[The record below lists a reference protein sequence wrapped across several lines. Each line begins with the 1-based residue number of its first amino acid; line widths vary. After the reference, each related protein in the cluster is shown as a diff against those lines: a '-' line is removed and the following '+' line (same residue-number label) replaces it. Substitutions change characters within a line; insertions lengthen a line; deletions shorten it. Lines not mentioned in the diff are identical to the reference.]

1 MSYAN
6 VIPVRFIACMHAL
19 KVDGARSYNY
29 HIRTFNAI
37 YFSAPINAI
46 HHRNLLS
53 QICKAT
59 AGIEQS
65 LQQQVIKH
73 AQNIRPLNYLFYCH
87 IAIHG

>member
-1 MSYAN
+1 
-6 VIPVRFIACMHAL
+6 MHAL

-37 YFSAPINAI
+37 YFLAPTNAI
-46 HHRNLLS
+46 YHQNLLS

-65 LQQQVIKH
+65 SQQQVIKH
-73 AQNIRPLNYLFYCH
+73 VENIRLYTHLNYSFYCH
-87 IAIHG
+87 IAIRS